1 MKPTREEIRSLI
13 DLTNERIQDLLKAH
27 EFVGCSMS
35 YRRLKRLES
44 EVKNLND
51 KFADNEPENML
62 IREIDEINFDLS
74 LINDFYHNKNRN
86 LYDYVADVYAMR
98 KNKNK

>member
-1 MKPTREEIRSLI
+1 
-13 DLTNERIQDLLKAH
+13 
-27 EFVGCSMS
+27 
-35 YRRLKRLES
+35 
-44 EVKNLND
+44 
-51 KFADNEPENML
+51 ML